1 MNGNNTTGRL
11 RWRVAVFVCV
21 AAAALLIDQLSK
33 QWALSALSDGRSLT
47 VIRGGLS
54 FTLVRNP
61 GASLGFGSGATWMF
75 SLLAMVVCVGLVV
88 LALRTTSY
96 AWTLTLAFAFAGAL
110 GNLVDRVA
118 YADGFLDG
126 KVVDFI
132 DYGWSVGNIADI
144 YLVIVGVAIVLMLAF
159 NVPFERKDED
169 ENKGERT

>member
-21 AAAALLIDQLSK
+21 AAVALLIDQLSK

-47 VIRGGLS
+47 VIKGELS

-61 GASLGFGSGATWMF
+61 GASLGFGSGFTWVF
-75 SLLAMVVCVGLVV
+75 SLLAMAVCVGLVV

-96 AWTLTLAFAFAGAL
+96 AWVLTLAFAFAGAL

-159 NVPFERKDED
+159 NVPFERKSED
-169 ENKGERT
+169 EHKGERA

>member
-21 AAAALLIDQLSK
+21 AAVALLIDQLSK

-47 VIRGGLS
+47 VIEGELS

-61 GASLGFGSGATWMF
+61 GASLGFGSGFTWVF
-75 SLLAMVVCVGLVV
+75 SLLAMAVCVGLVV

-96 AWTLTLAFAFAGAL
+96 AWVLTLAFAFAGAL

-159 NVPFERKDED
+159 NVPFERKSDDEH
-169 ENKGERT
+169 KGERA